1 VTGER
6 SPTEPGRLAGTSG
19 PAASPEA
26 VSGRYGAVHGR
37 FRARLAY
44 RDGREAGR
52 LPKDSASPGR
62 LALGTR

>member
-52 LPKDSASPGR
+52 LP
-62 LALGTR
+62 